1 MIIIQIID
9 VIGYSGSG
17 KTSFIV
23 SAIKSLK
30 KNFSY
35 NIVVIKNVKHHP
47 IDKKGKD
54 SYKFIEAGASYSV
67 IQNINN
73 ETAIFVENKDL
84 KFKSLLNWVKNGPY
98 KVDIIF
104 TEGFRDLYNP
114 TVLCISELNE
124 IEEQLTE
131 SVKIISGNICLG
143 DLKRKEILNLPIID
157 IENEFLKFVNIFTLN

>member
-30 KNFSY
+30 KNFNY

-54 SYKFIEAGASYSV
+54 SYKFTEAGASYSV

-73 ETAIFVENKDL
+73 ETAIFVENKEL
-84 KFKSLLNWVKNGPY
+84 KFETLLNWVKNGPY

-114 TVLCISELNE
+114 TVLCLSELNE

-131 SVKIISGNICLG
+131 NVKMISGTICLG
-143 DLKRKEILNLPIID
+143 DLKKKEILNLPIID

>member
-1 MIIIQIID
+1 MITIQIID

-23 SAIKSLK
+23 NAIKSLK
-30 KNFSY
+30 KKFNY

-54 SYKFIEAGASYSV
+54 SYKFNEVGASYSV

-73 ETAIFVENKDL
+73 ETAIFVDNKEL
-84 KFKSLLNWVKNGPY
+84 NFESLLKWIQNGPY
-98 KVDIIF
+98 EIDIIF
-104 TEGFRDLYNP
+104 TEGFRNFYNP

-131 SVKIISGNICLG
+131 NVKMISGIVCLG
-143 DLKRKEILNLPIID
+143 DLKKKESSNLPIID
-157 IENEFLKFVNIFTLN
+157 IESEFFKFVNIFNLD